1 MKTVF
6 IIHEDLSAEL
16 LLNIRNKAMERW
28 ITFMFMN
35 LKYCKRSYIVKNI
48 EKIDADAI
56 LIYDEDSMR
65 INDIDYLQEKLVG
78 LDLVY
83 FSARRIPIV
92 FEYLDNFEIR
102 NNKKH

>member
-6 IIHEDLSAEL
+6 IIHEDLSVES
-16 LLNIRNKAMERW
+16 LLNIRNKAMERG
-28 ITFMFMN
+28 IDFIFMN
-35 LKYCKRSYIVKNI
+35 LKYCKRYYIVKNI

-65 INDIDYLQEKLVG
+65 INDIDYLEEKLAG

-83 FSARRIPIV
+83 FSTRSLPIV
-92 FEYLDNFEIR
+92 YEYLDNF
-102 NNKKH
+102 